1 MRHRGRDAGP
11 GYRGLTFEWLEGLT
25 STITD
30 EEQRLYI
37 SEAAVASQVEATT
50 IRFYEAEGVLPD
62 PKRTSSGYRTY
73 DPADIELIDFVR
85 RVRALDVGLDD
96 VRQIV
101 QLRTEGRSPCHIV
114 RAAIA
119 DTAAS
124 IDQRIAELQALR
136 GELRLLETLTRDL
149 PDNWP
154 ADCVCHAIETSDY
167 LSVTHAGASS

>member
-1 MRHRGRDAGP
+1 
-11 GYRGLTFEWLEGLT
+11 LTFEWLEGLT

-30 EEQRLYI
+30 EEQTLYI

-50 IRFYEAEGVLPD
+50 IRFYEAEGVLPA
-62 PKRTSSGYRTY
+62 PTRTSSGYRTY
-73 DPADIELIDFVR
+73 DTADIELIDFVR
-85 RVRALDVGLDD
+85 RVRTLDVGLDD